1 MSMGCGC
8 RSGEIMKTNDRQ
20 IWISLCGMGLLAG
33 ALLLLIWKA
42 GSGSW
47 IFDVGRAKEGAD
59 NRKHYVAVIVKS
71 TTSAYWKSV
80 FAGANA
86 AKTEYNLDITVE
98 GPEDEEDCEAQNQMI
113 DGAVERGAE
122 VIVLSAV
129 DFQENAR
136 AVERAA
142 MAGVKVVVIDSDV
155 DSDKVSCRISTDNY
169 QAGRMVGETV
179 LDTHKQAVYVGIV
192 NFDQVSANGQ
202 QREAGFR
209 DAVAGDSRV
218 AIVDAV
224 NVNSN
229 VESAREATRQ
239 MIAEHPQINVIVTFN
254 EWTSLGVGYAIKEL
268 GLAEETKVVA
278 FDSNVVSVGML
289 ETGEV
294 DALIVQNPYAMG
306 YLGIECAYRLIND
319 GQIDQPAIDTTT
331 TVVTREN
338 MFSEECQRILFAF
351 D

>member
-1 MSMGCGC
+1 
-8 RSGEIMKTNDRQ
+8 MKTNNRQ
-20 IWISLCGMGLLAG
+20 IWFPLLGMGLLAG
-33 ALLLLIWKA
+33 FMFLVIWEL
-42 GSGSW
+42 SSDTW
-47 IFDVGRAKEGAD
+47 IFCDKRPKDGTE

-98 GPEDEEDCEAQNQMI
+98 GPEDEEDCEVQNRMI
-113 DGAVERGAE
+113 EGAVARGAE

-129 DFQENAR
+129 DFHENAR
-136 AVERAA
+136 AVEQAVQ
-142 MAGVKVVVIDSDV
+142 AGVKVVVIDSDV

-169 QAGRMVGETV
+169 QAGRMVGESV
-179 LDTHKQAVYVGIV
+179 LDTSEQEVCVGIV
-192 NFDQVSANGQ
+192 NFDEISANGQ
-202 QREAGFR
+202 QREEGFR
-209 DAVAGDSRV
+209 DAVAEDSRV
-218 AIVDAV
+218 SIVDAI

-229 VESAREATRQ
+229 IESAKEATRRMLAQ
-239 MIAEHPQINVIVTFN
+239 NPQINVIVTFN

-268 GLAEETKVVA
+268 GLADETKVVA
-278 FDSNVVSVGML
+278 FDSNVISVGML

-306 YLGIECAYRLIND
+306 YLGIECAYRLLNG
-319 GQIDQPAIDTTT
+319 GQVEQTVIDTTT